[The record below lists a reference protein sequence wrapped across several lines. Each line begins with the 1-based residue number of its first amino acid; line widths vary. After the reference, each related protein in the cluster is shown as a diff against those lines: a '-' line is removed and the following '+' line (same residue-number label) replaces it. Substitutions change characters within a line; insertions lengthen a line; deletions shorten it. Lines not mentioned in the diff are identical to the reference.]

1 MKIGT
6 AAETGTGTTEADV
19 TDEDGATST
28 TTDEKATDEQTV
40 GDKTT
45 ETESGKKSP
54 KSTTASAGRKSAKG
68 ADAAADDELDETT
81 EAEPSAGDGGR
92 RVGRKS
98 VRFGWGAAGV
108 GLLAVIALAASAL
121 AIVFGLQLKNRI
133 DIENAGQEALR
144 TAENYAVALTSIDTR
159 NLDRDFTRVL
169 EGATGEFKDMY
180 SSSSSQLRQLLVDN
194 QATGKGTVID
204 AGIKS
209 QSENKVEVMLFVD
222 QTVTNTA
229 SPDPRLDR
237 SRILM
242 TMEKVDGRWLASK
255 VELP

>member
-1 MKIGT
+1 MKT
-6 AAETGTGTTEADV
+6 DMAVETDTDATDAIVADQDD
-19 TDEDGATST
+19 TTST
-28 TTDEKATDEQTV
+28 TVD
-40 GDKTT
+40 DKST
-45 ETESGKKSP
+45 ETESETKAGKESP
-54 KSTTASAGRKSAKG
+54 KSTTTSTGKKSAKG
-68 ADAAADDELDETT
+68 AEATTDDDSAET
-81 EAEPSAGDGGR
+81 EPSTGDGGR
-92 RVGRKS
+92 PVGRTPA
-98 VRFGWGAAGV
+98 RFGWGAAGV
-108 GLLAVIALAASAL
+108 GLLAVITIAASAL

-159 NLDRDFTRVL
+159 NLDRDFARVL